1 VNIVVTGA
9 GGFLGGALVER
20 LLAHGVREV
29 GVVTRPGGK
38 RTRLDEAASRYP
50 NSRLRFIEANV
61 IAPADARKAVEGADV
76 VYHLAA
82 AMKGAP
88 ADMYLNGVVGTKTLL
103 EAIAA
108 GKRKTRVV
116 LVSSFGVYGVADQ
129 GRGALVNED
138 TPLESHPERRD
149 VYSQVKLRQEQL
161 ARELAP
167 KLGLDLVVLRPGVI
181 YGPGGS
187 AFSSRVG
194 LNLFGVFLSLGGSNL
209 LPLSYVDN
217 CAEAIVLAGQAPG
230 AAGQAY
236 NVNDDDLPT
245 CRDYLREYKKQVTPV
260 RSVPVPTPS
269 SRCCLSASNVT
280 TAGRRGSCPP
290 SSRPTR
296 APPRGAAT
304 SSTTARSRRSG
315 GNSWFRR
322 KKACAV
328 RLNGCEA
335 SWALRT
341 DLVLGTQLHRWGR
354 ARYGNPR

>member
-1 VNIVVTGA
+1 MNIVVTGA

-217 CAEAIVLAGQAPG
+217 CAEAIVVAGQAPG

-260 RSVPVPTPS
+260 RSVPVPYPVLKMLSVGVERYHRWSKGQLPAIFTPYK
-269 SRCCLSASNVT
+269 SAT
-280 TAGRRGSCPP
+280 TW
-290 SSRPTR
+290 
-296 APPRGAAT
+296 
-304 SSTTARSRRSG
+304 G
-315 GNSWFRR
+315 GNQFDNSKIKTVGWKQLVPTEEGMRR
-322 KKACAV
+322 TFEWL
-328 RLNGCEA
+328 RSQLGA
-335 SWALRT
+335 S
-341 DLVLGTQLHRWGR
+341 H
-354 ARYGNPR
+354 

>member
-260 RSVPVPTPS
+260 RSVPVPYPVLKMLSVGVERYHRWSKGQLPAIFTPYK
-269 SRCCLSASNVT
+269 SAT
-280 TAGRRGSCPP
+280 TW
-290 SSRPTR
+290 
-296 APPRGAAT
+296 
-304 SSTTARSRRSG
+304 G
-315 GNSWFRR
+315 GNQFDNSKIKTVGWKQLVPTEEGMRR
-322 KKACAV
+322 TFEWL
-328 RLNGCEA
+328 RSQLGA
-335 SWALRT
+335 S
-341 DLVLGTQLHRWGR
+341 H
-354 ARYGNPR
+354 

>member
-1 VNIVVTGA
+1 MNIVVTGA

-217 CAEAIVLAGQAPG
+217 CAEAIVVAGQAPG

-260 RSVPVPTPS
+260 RSVPVPYPVLKMLSVGVERYHRWSKGQLPAIFTPYK
-269 SRCCLSASNVT
+269 SAT
-280 TAGRRGSCPP
+280 MW
-290 SSRPTR
+290 
-296 APPRGAAT
+296 
-304 SSTTARSRRSG
+304 G
-315 GNSWFRR
+315 GNQFDNSKIKTVGWKQLVPTEEGMRR
-322 KKACAV
+322 TFEWL
-328 RLNGCEA
+328 RSQLGA
-335 SWALRT
+335 S
-341 DLVLGTQLHRWGR
+341 H
-354 ARYGNPR
+354 

>member
-1 VNIVVTGA
+1 MNIVVTGA

-38 RTRLDEAASRYP
+38 RTRLDEAASRHRDA
-50 NSRLRFIEANV
+50 RLRFIEANV

-149 VYSQVKLRQEQL
+149 VYSQVKLRQELL

-217 CAEAIVLAGQAPG
+217 CAEAIVVAGQAPG

-260 RSVPVPTPS
+260 RSVPVPYPVLKMLSVGVERYHRWSKGQLPAIFTPYK
-269 SRCCLSASNVT
+269 SAT
-280 TAGRRGSCPP
+280 TW
-290 SSRPTR
+290 
-296 APPRGAAT
+296 
-304 SSTTARSRRSG
+304 G
-315 GNSWFRR
+315 GNQFDNSKIKTVGWKQLVPTEEGMRR
-322 KKACAV
+322 TFEWL
-328 RLNGCEA
+328 RSQLGA
-335 SWALRT
+335 S
-341 DLVLGTQLHRWGR
+341 H
-354 ARYGNPR
+354 

>member
-217 CAEAIVLAGQAPG
+217 CAEAIVVAGQAPG

-260 RSVPVPTPS
+260 RSVPVPYPVLKMLSVGVERYHRWSKGQLPAIFTPYK
-269 SRCCLSASNVT
+269 SAT
-280 TAGRRGSCPP
+280 MW
-290 SSRPTR
+290 
-296 APPRGAAT
+296 
-304 SSTTARSRRSG
+304 G
-315 GNSWFRR
+315 GNQFDNSKIKTVGWKQLVPTEEGMRR
-322 KKACAV
+322 TFEWL
-328 RLNGCEA
+328 RSQLGA
-335 SWALRT
+335 S
-341 DLVLGTQLHRWGR
+341 H
-354 ARYGNPR
+354 

>member
-217 CAEAIVLAGQAPG
+217 CAEAIVVAGQAPG

-260 RSVPVPTPS
+260 RSVPVPYPVLKMLSVGVERYHRWSKGQLPAIFTPYK
-269 SRCCLSASNVT
+269 SAT
-280 TAGRRGSCPP
+280 TW
-290 SSRPTR
+290 
-296 APPRGAAT
+296 
-304 SSTTARSRRSG
+304 G
-315 GNSWFRR
+315 GNQFDNSKIKTVGWKQLVPTEEGMRR
-322 KKACAV
+322 TFEWL
-328 RLNGCEA
+328 RSQLGA
-335 SWALRT
+335 S
-341 DLVLGTQLHRWGR
+341 H
-354 ARYGNPR
+354 

>member
-1 VNIVVTGA
+1 MNIVVTGA

-217 CAEAIVLAGQAPG
+217 CAEAIVVAGQAPG

-245 CRDYLREYKKQVTPV
+245 CADYLREYKKQVAPL
-260 RSVPVPTPS
+260 RSVPVPYPLLKVLSVGVERYHRWSKGQLPAIFTPYKS
-269 SRCCLSASNVT
+269 ATTWGGNKFDNSKVKMVGWKQLVPTEEGMRRTFEWLRSQQSAS
-280 TAGRRGSCPP
+280 
-290 SSRPTR
+290 
-296 APPRGAAT
+296 
-304 SSTTARSRRSG
+304 
-315 GNSWFRR
+315 
-322 KKACAV
+322 
-328 RLNGCEA
+328 
-335 SWALRT
+335 
-341 DLVLGTQLHRWGR
+341 H
-354 ARYGNPR
+354 

>member
-38 RTRLDEAASRYP
+38 RTRLDEAASRHRDA
-50 NSRLRFIEANV
+50 RLRFIEANV

-129 GRGALVNED
+129 GRGAVVNED

-217 CAEAIVLAGQAPG
+217 CAEAIVVAGQAPG

-260 RSVPVPTPS
+260 RSVPVPYPVLKMLSVGVERYHRWSKGQLPAIFTPYK
-269 SRCCLSASNVT
+269 SAT
-280 TAGRRGSCPP
+280 TW
-290 SSRPTR
+290 
-296 APPRGAAT
+296 
-304 SSTTARSRRSG
+304 G
-315 GNSWFRR
+315 GNQFDNSKIKTVGWKQLVPTEEGMRR
-322 KKACAV
+322 TFEWL
-328 RLNGCEA
+328 RSQLGA
-335 SWALRT
+335 S
-341 DLVLGTQLHRWGR
+341 H
-354 ARYGNPR
+354 

>member
-1 VNIVVTGA
+1 MNIVVTGA

-260 RSVPVPTPS
+260 RSVPVPYPVLKMLSVGVERYHRWSKGQLPAIFTPYK
-269 SRCCLSASNVT
+269 SAT
-280 TAGRRGSCPP
+280 TW
-290 SSRPTR
+290 
-296 APPRGAAT
+296 
-304 SSTTARSRRSG
+304 G
-315 GNSWFRR
+315 GNQFDNSKIKTVGWKQLVPTEEGMRR
-322 KKACAV
+322 TFEWL
-328 RLNGCEA
+328 RSQLGA
-335 SWALRT
+335 S
-341 DLVLGTQLHRWGR
+341 H
-354 ARYGNPR
+354 

>member
-1 VNIVVTGA
+1 MNIVVTGA

-217 CAEAIVLAGQAPG
+217 CAEAIVVAGQAPG

-260 RSVPVPTPS
+260 RSVPVPYPVLKMLSVGVERYHRWSKGQLPAIFTPYKS
-269 SRCCLSASNVT
+269 VT
-280 TAGRRGSCPP
+280 TW
-290 SSRPTR
+290 
-296 APPRGAAT
+296 
-304 SSTTARSRRSG
+304 G
-315 GNSWFRR
+315 GNQFDNSKIKTVGWKQLVPTEEGMRR
-322 KKACAV
+322 TFEWL
-328 RLNGCEA
+328 RSQLGA
-335 SWALRT
+335 S
-341 DLVLGTQLHRWGR
+341 H
-354 ARYGNPR
+354 

>member
-38 RTRLDEAASRYP
+38 RTRLDEAASRHRDA
-50 NSRLRFIEANV
+50 RLRFIEANV

-217 CAEAIVLAGQAPG
+217 CAEAIVVAGQAPG

-260 RSVPVPTPS
+260 RSVPVPYPVLKM
-269 SRCCLSASNVT
+269 LSV
-280 TAGRRGSCPP
+280 GVERY
-290 SSRPTR
+290 
-296 APPRGAAT
+296 
-304 SSTTARSRRSG
+304 
-315 GNSWFRR
+315 
-322 KKACAV
+322 
-328 RLNGCEA
+328 
-335 SWALRT
+335 
-341 DLVLGTQLHRWGR
+341 HRWSKGQLP
-354 ARYGNPR
+354 AIFTPYKSATTWDGNQFDNSKIKTVGWKQLVPTEEGMRRTFEWLRSQLGASH

>member
-1 VNIVVTGA
+1 MNIVVTGA

-38 RTRLDEAASRYP
+38 RTRLDEAASRHRDA
-50 NSRLRFIEANV
+50 RLRFIEANV

-217 CAEAIVLAGQAPG
+217 CAEAIVVAGQAPG

-260 RSVPVPTPS
+260 RSVPVPYPVLKMLSVGVERYHRWSKGQLPAIFTPYK
-269 SRCCLSASNVT
+269 SAT
-280 TAGRRGSCPP
+280 TW
-290 SSRPTR
+290 
-296 APPRGAAT
+296 
-304 SSTTARSRRSG
+304 G
-315 GNSWFRR
+315 GNQFDNSKIKTVGWKQLVPTEEGMRR
-322 KKACAV
+322 TFEWL
-328 RLNGCEA
+328 RSQLGA
-335 SWALRT
+335 S
-341 DLVLGTQLHRWGR
+341 H
-354 ARYGNPR
+354 

>member
-260 RSVPVPTPS
+260 RSVPVPYPVLKMLSVGVERYHRWSKGQLPAIFTPYK
-269 SRCCLSASNVT
+269 SAT
-280 TAGRRGSCPP
+280 MW
-290 SSRPTR
+290 
-296 APPRGAAT
+296 
-304 SSTTARSRRSG
+304 G
-315 GNSWFRR
+315 GNQFDNSKIKTVGWKQLVPTEEGMRR
-322 KKACAV
+322 TFEWL
-328 RLNGCEA
+328 RSQLGA
-335 SWALRT
+335 S
-341 DLVLGTQLHRWGR
+341 H
-354 ARYGNPR
+354 

>member
-129 GRGALVNED
+129 GRGAVVNED

-181 YGPGGS
+181 YGPGGN

-194 LNLFGVFLSLGGSNL
+194 LNMFGVFLSLGGSNL

-260 RSVPVPTPS
+260 RSVPVPYPVLKMLSVGVERYHRWSKGQLPAIFTPYK
-269 SRCCLSASNVT
+269 SAT
-280 TAGRRGSCPP
+280 MW
-290 SSRPTR
+290 
-296 APPRGAAT
+296 
-304 SSTTARSRRSG
+304 G
-315 GNSWFRR
+315 GNQFDNSKIKTVGWKQLVPTEEGMRR
-322 KKACAV
+322 TFEWL
-328 RLNGCEA
+328 RSQLGA
-335 SWALRT
+335 S
-341 DLVLGTQLHRWGR
+341 H
-354 ARYGNPR
+354 

>member
-1 VNIVVTGA
+1 MNIVVTGA

-38 RTRLDEAASRYP
+38 RARLDEAASRYP
-50 NSRLRFIEANV
+50 SSRLRFIEANV

-217 CAEAIVLAGQAPG
+217 CAEAIVVAGQAPG

-245 CRDYLREYKKQVTPV
+245 CADYLREYKKQVTPV
-260 RSVPVPTPS
+260 RSVPVPYPVLKMLSVGVERYHRWSKGQLPAIFTPYK
-269 SRCCLSASNVT
+269 SAT
-280 TAGRRGSCPP
+280 MW
-290 SSRPTR
+290 
-296 APPRGAAT
+296 
-304 SSTTARSRRSG
+304 G
-315 GNSWFRR
+315 GNQFDNSKIKTVGWKQLVPTEEGMRR
-322 KKACAV
+322 TFEWL
-328 RLNGCEA
+328 RSQLGA
-335 SWALRT
+335 S
-341 DLVLGTQLHRWGR
+341 H
-354 ARYGNPR
+354 

>member
-38 RTRLDEAASRYP
+38 RTRLDEAASRHRDA
-50 NSRLRFIEANV
+50 RLRFIEANV

-217 CAEAIVLAGQAPG
+217 CAEAIVVAGQAPG

-260 RSVPVPTPS
+260 RSVPVPYPVLKMLSVGVERYHRWSKGQLPAIFTPYK
-269 SRCCLSASNVT
+269 SAT
-280 TAGRRGSCPP
+280 TW
-290 SSRPTR
+290 
-296 APPRGAAT
+296 
-304 SSTTARSRRSG
+304 G
-315 GNSWFRR
+315 GNQFDNSKIKTVGWKQLVPTEEGMRR
-322 KKACAV
+322 TFEWL
-328 RLNGCEA
+328 RSQLGA
-335 SWALRT
+335 S
-341 DLVLGTQLHRWGR
+341 H
-354 ARYGNPR
+354 

>member
-38 RTRLDEAASRYP
+38 RTRLDEAASRHRDA
-50 NSRLRFIEANV
+50 RLRFIEANV

-116 LVSSFGVYGVADQ
+116 LVSSFGVYGVADK

-217 CAEAIVLAGQAPG
+217 CAEAIVVAGQAPG

-260 RSVPVPTPS
+260 RSVPVPYPVLKMLSVGVERYHRWSKGQLPAIFTPYK
-269 SRCCLSASNVT
+269 SAT
-280 TAGRRGSCPP
+280 TW
-290 SSRPTR
+290 
-296 APPRGAAT
+296 
-304 SSTTARSRRSG
+304 G
-315 GNSWFRR
+315 GNQFDNSKIKTVGWKQLVPTEEGMRR
-322 KKACAV
+322 TFEWL
-328 RLNGCEA
+328 RSQLGA
-335 SWALRT
+335 S
-341 DLVLGTQLHRWGR
+341 H
-354 ARYGNPR
+354 